1 MDGVIKKIKQN
12 KPGHI
17 KRGVRW
23 LFLGLGWLNV
33 GLAII
38 GVVVPGMP
46 TTIFLIAACWAF
58 SKSSE
63 KFRLWLWNHPTFG
76 SSIRNWHEYRV
87 IPFWAK
93 IMATFMMLLS
103 LILVYIFINDLFLLI
118 FLMIIMFPAALYIN
132 TRNSDL
138 PHKLSSEHEDKI

>member
-1 MDGVIKKIKQN
+1 MDGVIKKNKQN
-12 KPGHI
+12 NPEHL

-23 LFLGLGWLNV
+23 LFLGLGWINV

-63 KFRLWLWNHPTFG
+63 KFRLWLWNHPKFG
-76 SSIRNWHEYRV
+76 SSIRNWHKYRV

-103 LILVYIFINDLFLLI
+103 LILVCIFINGTLLPI
-118 FLMIIMFPAALYIN
+118 VLMIIMLPAALYIN
-132 TRNSDL
+132 TRNSDM
-138 PHKLSSEHEDKI
+138 PQKPSTEHEENI